1 MWIYNLCLRE
11 APMAIYTVHKGARY
25 RATIRLG
32 VFQSVASNQQVADRF
47 TAVGITEVDVTGSG
61 RNRVGTALWP
71 RPDAT
76 AEVPDEITS
85 VEIIE
90 A

>member
-1 MWIYNLCLRE
+1 
-11 APMAIYTVHKGARY
+11 MAVYTVHRGACY
-25 RATIRLG
+25 RATIRL

-47 TAVGITEVDVTGSG
+47 TVVGFTEVTVTGSG

-85 VEIIE
+85 VEVIE

>member
-1 MWIYNLCLRE
+1 MRIHNRRLTE
-11 APMAIYTVHKGARY
+11 ASMAVYTVHRGARY

-47 TAVGITEVDVTGSG
+47 TVVGFTEVTVTGSG

-76 AEVPDEITS
+76 AEV
-85 VEIIE
+85 IE